1 MMSSIIIF
9 MRVKVVDSVT
19 SDRILRQAI
28 SQQAELDEDS
38 QRLTHKLV
46 YDSHGHLLTH

>member
-1 MMSSIIIF
+1 

-28 SQQAELDEDS
+28 SQQAELDEDV
-38 QRLTHKLV
+38 QRLSHKFV
-46 YDSHGHLLTH
+46 YSS